1 MLDSILR
8 FALRQRLL
16 VLIATAILIAVG
28 LWAMKRLPVD
38 AFPDVTNVQIQI
50 LTQAPG
56 MAPTEVEK
64 LVTFPIETTMAGLP
78 RLDQVRSLS
87 KIGLSVITVAF
98 QDGVDIY
105 FARQQ
110 VFERLQQAKE
120 SLPEGIEPQMGPIT
134 TGLGEIF
141 QYILEGEGR
150 DLTELRA
157 IQDWIIRPLL
167 RTVPGVADINS
178 FGGKVKQY
186 EVVIDPDKLRSLDL
200 TIRDVFEAVESNNVT
215 AGAGY
220 IEHRDEQYMV
230 RGLGLAKSISDL
242 SAIVIASRGG
252 TPIHVHD
259 VADVRIGSE
268 PRQGATTYDGKGEA
282 VAGIVMMLKGASG
295 KEVVSAVKGKVEAI
309 EKSLPEGVKL
319 VPYYD
324 RTALVEKVIETVRT
338 NLLEGGLLVILVL
351 FYFLGNFRGALIVA
365 VVIPLSMLFSF
376 LGMKWVGLSANL
388 MTLGAIDFGMIVDGS
403 VVMVENTVRRLSERK
418 KNEGSL
424 IETVYL
430 SAREVSRPIVFGVT
444 IIIIVYLPIVTLTG
458 MEGKMFAPM
467 AFTVGFALLGS
478 LILTMTLVPTLCSFF
493 FRGKVKESDPFLL
506 RMIRK
511 AYLPFLR
518 RSLSHPKIT
527 LAVTSLALV
536 SSLALAPY
544 LGSEFLPSLDE
555 GSIAIQSF
563 RIPSVSLTYSVD
575 TAAEVEKAVLSFPEA
590 EQVVSRAGR
599 AEIANDPMGVE
610 ISDIFVSL
618 KPRSEWQTARS
629 KEELVSKIRER
640 LEKIPGMTFSFSQ
653 PIALRVDELVSGVK
667 SQVAVKIF
675 GEDMEVLKKKGE
687 EIAEILEQVRGA
699 EDVMVEK
706 VTGLGYLD
714 VEIDREAIARYG
726 IHIADIQEI
735 LEVAIGGKKASEL
748 FEGEKRFSVAVRFPV
763 NKFNSPEEIGE
774 IPVPAPAGARIPLK
788 HLARIYTEVGPAQI
802 SRESGS
808 RRIVVESNVSGR
820 DLGSFVSEAQ
830 KAIDAKIELPPGYF
844 IAWGGQFENQQRAM
858 ARLSVIV
865 PICLILIFI
874 LLFSTFGLVRQ
885 AFLIILNVPF
895 ALIGGIV
902 ALLLRGLPL
911 SVSGAI
917 GFIALFGV
925 AVLNG
930 IVMVSYFNKLRQE
943 GMELGDAIMEG
954 ASVRLRPVL
963 MTALVASLGFVP
975 MALSHGT
982 GAEVQRPLATVVIG
996 GLISSTFL
1004 TLVVLPTIYRWMEA
1018 RIERR
1023 NMNNGDK
1030 ESETEASNQ
1039 GEKQDTL

>member
-1 MLDSILR
+1 
-8 FALRQRLL
+8 
-16 VLIATAILIAVG
+16 
-28 LWAMKRLPVD
+28 VD
-38 AFPDVTNVQIQI
+38 AFPDVTNIQVQI

-56 MAPTEVEK
+56 MAPTEIEK

-120 SLPEGIEPQMGPIT
+120 RLPKGIEPQMGPIT
-134 TGLGEIF
+134 TGLGEIY
-141 QYILEGEGR
+141 QYIVEAEGL
-150 DLTELRA
+150 DLTEVRA
-157 IQDWIIRPLL
+157 IQDWVVRPIL
-167 RTVPGVADINS
+167 RTVPGVADVNS

-186 EVVIDPDKLRSLDL
+186 EVVIDPDKLKSLDL
-200 TIRDVFEAVESNNVT
+200 TIRDVYEAVESNNLT

-220 IEHRDEQYMV
+220 IEHQDEQYMV
-230 RGLGLAKSISDL
+230 RGLGLAKNISDL
-242 SAIVIASRGG
+242 EDIVVTSRGG

-259 VADVRIGSE
+259 VAEVSIGSE
-268 PRQGATTYDGKGEA
+268 PRQGATTYDGKGET
-282 VAGIVMMLKGASG
+282 VAGIVMTLKGASG
-295 KEVVSAVKGKVEAI
+295 KEVVSEVKKKVEAI
-309 EKSLPEGVKL
+309 QKSLPEGVKL
-319 VPYYD
+319 TPYYD
-324 RTALVEKVIETVRT
+324 RTALVEKVIRTVRT
-338 NLLEGGLLVILVL
+338 NLLEGGLLVVLIL
-351 FYFLGNFRGALIVA
+351 FYFLGNVRGAIIVA
-365 VVIPLSMLFSF
+365 LVIPLSMLFSF
-376 LGMKWVGLSANL
+376 LGMHWAGLSANL

-403 VVMVENTVRRLSERK
+403 VVMVENTVRHLSERK
-418 KNEGSL
+418 KDEGPIL
-424 IETVYL
+424 QAVYF
-430 SAREVSRPIVFGVT
+430 SAREVARPILFGIA

-478 LILTMTLVPTLCSFF
+478 LILTMTLVPVLCSFLLK
-493 FRGKVKESDPFLL
+493 GKVKESDPVLL
-506 RMIRK
+506 RLLRK

-518 RSLSHPKIT
+518 RSLAHPVIT
-527 LAVTSLALV
+527 LAVTSVALGG
-536 SSLALAPY
+536 SLALAPL

-555 GSIAIQSF
+555 GSIAVQSF
-563 RIPSVSLTYSVD
+563 RLPSVSLTYSVD
-575 TAAEVEKAVLSFPEA
+575 TAGEVEKALLWFPEVT
-590 EQVVSRAGR
+590 QVISRAGR

-618 KPRSEWQTARS
+618 EPRSEWQTTKN
-629 KEELVSKIRER
+629 KEELVAMMRER
-640 LEKIPGMTFSFSQ
+640 LEKIPGMSFSFSQ

-667 SQVAVKIF
+667 SQVAVKLF
-675 GEDMEVLKKKGE
+675 GEDMEILKEKGE
-687 EIAEILEQVRGA
+687 EISRVLEDIKGA

-706 VTGLGYLD
+706 VTGLGYLQVD
-714 VEIDREAIARYG
+714 ISREAIARYG
-726 IHIADIQEI
+726 IHIAEIQDI
-735 LEVAIGGKKASEL
+735 LEVAVGGKQVSEIY
-748 FEGEKRFSVAVRFPV
+748 EGEKRFSVAVRFPMEE
-763 NKFNSPEEIGE
+763 FNNAEKIGD
-774 IPVPAPAGARIPLK
+774 ILVSAPDKARIPLK

-802 SRESGS
+802 SRENGS

-820 DLGSFVSEAQ
+820 DIGSFVADAQGAIEA
-830 KAIDAKIELPPGYF
+830 KVKLPPGYF
-844 IAWGGQFENQQRAM
+844 ITWGGQFENQQRAM
-858 ARLSVIV
+858 ARLSIIV

-902 ALLLRGLPL
+902 ALYLRGLPL
-911 SVSGAI
+911 SVSGAV

-943 GMELGDAIMEG
+943 GQELSMAIVQG
-954 ASVRLRPVL
+954 ATVRLRPVL

-975 MALSHGT
+975 MALSRGT

-1004 TLVVLPTIYRWMEA
+1004 TLVVLPTLYRWMEA
-1018 RIERR
+1018 RVERKR
-1023 NMNNGDK
+1023 NSSGEVGM
-1030 ESETEASNQ
+1030 EQEASAGDNE
-1039 GEKQDTL
+1039 EKGA

>member
-1 MLDSILR
+1 MLDSILQ

-16 VLIATAILIAVG
+16 VLIATAILIGTG

-50 LTQAPG
+50 LSQAPG

-120 SLPEGIEPQMGPIT
+120 SLPKGIEPQMGPIT

-150 DLTELRA
+150 EITEIRA

-186 EVVIDPDKLRSLDL
+186 EVVIDPDRLKSFDL
-200 TIRDVFEAVESNNVT
+200 TIRDVYEAVESNNVT

-230 RGLGLAKSISDL
+230 RGLGLAKSTEDL
-242 SAIVIASRGG
+242 KEIVVTSRGG

-259 VADVRIGSE
+259 VAEVGIGSE

-295 KEVVSAVKGKVEAI
+295 KEVVTGVKEKVETI
-309 EKSLPEGVKL
+309 RKSLPEGVEL
-319 VPYYD
+319 IPYYD
-324 RTALVEKVIETVRT
+324 RTALVEKVIQTVRT
-338 NLLEGGLLVILVL
+338 NLLEGGLLVIVIL
-351 FYFLGNFRGALIVA
+351 FYFLGNIRGALIVA
-365 VVIPLSMLFSF
+365 LVIPLSMLFSF
-376 LGMKWVGLSANL
+376 LGMHWAGLSANL

-403 VVMVENTVRRLSERK
+403 VVMVENTVRHLSERK
-418 KNEGSL
+418 KGGGPL
-424 IETVYL
+424 IQTIYL
-430 SAREVSRPIVFGVT
+430 SAREVARPIVFGVA

-478 LILTMTLVPTLCSFF
+478 LILTMTLVPVLCSFLLK
-493 FRGKVKESDPFLL
+493 GKVKETDPLLL
-506 RMIRK
+506 RWIRK
-511 AYLPFLR
+511 AYLPFLK
-518 RSLSHPKIT
+518 RSLSRPGIT
-527 LAVTSLALV
+527 LAATSV
-536 SSLALAPY
+536 ALAGSLVLVPF

-563 RIPSVSLTYSVD
+563 RLPSVSLTYSVE
-575 TAAEVEKAVLSFPEA
+575 TAAEVEKAVRSFPEVT
-590 EQVVSRAGR
+590 QVISRAGR

-618 KPRSEWQTARS
+618 KPRSEWETTKD
-629 KEELVSKIRER
+629 KEELVSMMREK
-640 LEKIPGMTFSFSQ
+640 LEKVPGMSFSFSQ

-675 GEDMEVLKKKGE
+675 GEDMEVLKTKGE
-687 EIAEILEQVRGA
+687 EISRILEDIRGA

-706 VTGLGYLD
+706 VTGLGYLEVD
-714 VEIDREAIARYG
+714 INRDAIARYG
-726 IHIADIQEI
+726 IHIADIQDT
-735 LEVAIGGKKASEL
+735 LEVAVGGKKVSEL
-748 FEGEKRFSVAVRFPV
+748 FEGEKRFAVAVRYPASG
-763 NKFNSPEEIGE
+763 FNSPEKIGE
-774 IPVPAPAGARIPLK
+774 ILVPAPSGARIPLK

-820 DLGSFVSEAQ
+820 DIGSFVSDAQ
-830 KAIDAKIELPPGYF
+830 KAIEAKVKLPPGYF
-844 IAWGGQFENQQRAM
+844 ITWGGQFENQQRAM

-902 ALLLRGLPL
+902 ALFLRGLPL
-911 SVSGAI
+911 SVSGAV

-943 GMELGDAIMEG
+943 GFGLNEAITQG
-954 ASVRLRPVL
+954 AAVRLRPVL

-975 MALSHGT
+975 MALSQGT

-996 GLISSTFL
+996 GLMSSTFL
-1004 TLVVLPTIYRWMEA
+1004 TLVVLPTLYRWWEA
-1018 RIERR
+1018 RVERR
-1023 NMNNGDK
+1023 QNNHNNG
-1030 ESETEASNQ
+1030 Q
-1039 GEKQDTL
+1039 I

>member
-1 MLDSILR
+1 MLDSILQ

-16 VLIATAILIAVG
+16 VLIATAILIGMG
-28 LWAMKRLPVD
+28 LWALKRLPVD

-56 MAPTEVEK
+56 MAPTEIEK

-98 QDGVDIY
+98 EDGVDIY

-120 SLPEGIEPQMGPIT
+120 SIPKGIEPQMGPIT
-134 TGLGEIF
+134 TGLGEVF
-141 QYILEGEGR
+141 QYILEGEGL
-150 DLTELRA
+150 DITEIRA
-157 IQDWIIRPLL
+157 IQDWIIRPIL
-167 RTVPGVADINS
+167 RTVPGVADVNS

-186 EVVIDPDKLRSLDL
+186 EVVIDPDKLKSLNL
-200 TIRDVFEAVESNNVT
+200 TIRDVYEAVESNNLT

-230 RGLGLAKSISDL
+230 RGLGLAKSMEDL
-242 SAIVIASRGG
+242 KDIVVTSRGG

-259 VADVRIGSE
+259 VATVSIGSE
-268 PRQGATTYDGKGEA
+268 PRQGATTYDARGEA
-282 VAGIVMMLKGASG
+282 VAGIVMTLKGSSG
-295 KEVVSAVKGKVEAI
+295 KEVVSGVKKKVETI
-309 EKSLPEGVKL
+309 QKSLPEGVKL
-319 VPYYD
+319 IPYYD

-338 NLLEGGLLVILVL
+338 NLLEGGLLVIAVL
-351 FYFLGNFRGALIVA
+351 FYFLGNIRGAIIVA
-365 VVIPLSMLFSF
+365 LVIPLSMLFSF
-376 LGMKWVGLSANL
+376 LGMRWVGLSANL

-403 VVMVENTVRRLSERK
+403 VVMVENTVRHLSERK
-418 KNEGSL
+418 KEESVL
-424 IETVYL
+424 QTIYL
-430 SAREVSRPIVFGVT
+430 SAMEVARPIVFGVA

-478 LILTMTLVPTLCSFF
+478 LILTMTLVPTLCSFLLK
-493 FRGKVKESDPFLL
+493 GKVKESDPVLL
-506 RMIRK
+506 RLIRG
-511 AYLPFLR
+511 AYLPLLKK
-518 RSLSHPKIT
+518 SMAHPRIT
-527 LAVTSLALV
+527 LAVTTLALAG
-536 SSLALAPY
+536 SLALAPL

-555 GSIAIQSF
+555 GSIAVQSF
-563 RIPSVSLTYSVD
+563 RLPSVSLTYSVD
-575 TAAEVEKAVLSFPEA
+575 TAAEVEKALLSFPEVT
-590 EQVVSRAGR
+590 QVISRAGR

-618 KPRSEWQTARS
+618 KPRSEWKTTRD
-629 KEELVSKIRER
+629 KEELIAMMRVR
-640 LEKIPGMTFSFSQ
+640 LEKIPGMTFSFTQ
-653 PIALRVDELVSGVK
+653 PIAMRVDELVSGVK
-667 SQVAVKIF
+667 SQVAVKLF
-675 GEDMEVLKKKGE
+675 GEDMEILREKGE
-687 EIAEILEQVRGA
+687 EISKILASIKGA
-699 EDVMVEK
+699 EDVMTEK
-706 VTGLGYLD
+706 VTGLGYLEVD
-714 VEIDREAIARYG
+714 INREAISRYG
-726 IHIADIQEI
+726 IHIADIQDI
-735 LEVAIGGKKASEL
+735 LEVAVGGKKVSEL
-748 FEGEKRFSVAVRFPV
+748 FEGEKRFSVAVRFPMDQ
-763 NKFNSPEEIGE
+763 FNSPEKIGE
-774 IPVPAPAGARIPLK
+774 ILVSAPNGARIPLK

-820 DLGSFVSEAQ
+820 DIGSFVSDAQ
-830 KAIDAKIELPPGYF
+830 KAIDANVKLPSGYF
-844 IAWGGQFENQQRAM
+844 MTWGGQFENQQRAM
-858 ARLSVIV
+858 ARLSLIV
-865 PICLILIFI
+865 PVCLILIFV

-885 AFLIILNVPF
+885 ALLIILNVPF

-902 ALLLRGLPL
+902 ALYLRGLPL

-943 GMELGDAIMEG
+943 GLDLGEAIVNG
-954 ASVRLRPVL
+954 AAVRLRPVL
-963 MTALVASLGFVP
+963 MTALVASLGFIP
-975 MALSHGT
+975 MALSQGT

-1004 TLVVLPTIYRWMEA
+1004 TLVVLPTLYRWWEA
-1018 RIERR
+1018 RVERKR
-1023 NMNNGDK
+1023 NNNEEVGNDAQTVGQEGK
-1030 ESETEASNQ
+1030 
-1039 GEKQDTL
+1039 GE